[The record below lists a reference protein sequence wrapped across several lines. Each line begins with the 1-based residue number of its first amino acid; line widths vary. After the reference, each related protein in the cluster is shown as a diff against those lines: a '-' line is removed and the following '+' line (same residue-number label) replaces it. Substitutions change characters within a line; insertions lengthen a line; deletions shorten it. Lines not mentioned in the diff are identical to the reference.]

1 MEIQHNTPHGL
12 PPKDPSWDLRI
23 TSLRATL
30 AEGAVT
36 LRHIIDHVY
45 ARIEASRDHNV
56 WIHVVPKEVTLA
68 KVEVLS
74 RAQNR
79 HELPLFGIPF
89 AVKDNIDVAGIPTT
103 AGCETFA
110 YTPHESAPAVKKLE
124 AAGAILIGKTNLDQF
139 ATGLVGT
146 RSPYGAVRNS
156 VDPSYISG
164 GSSSGSAVAVALGMA
179 SFSLGTDTA
188 GSGRVPAGFN
198 NLFGLKPTRNL
209 ISTAGVVP
217 ACRSLDCVS
226 IFALSA
232 EDASL
237 LLDITSP
244 RAVRHYYTT
253 RSSFTYAIPRKEDL
267 TFSGNHQYENLYYQA
282 LQKLDAAGGTRVAID
297 FTPFQQTA
305 NLLYEGPWVAERLAA
320 IGDFFETNAQ
330 DMLPET
336 RTIIEKGKRFTAVD
350 TFRALYKLEELKAQ
364 AMQVM
369 NGVDLLVVP
378 TTPTI
383 YTIEEVKAEPFAL
396 NTNLGY
402 YTNFVNLLDLCALA
416 VPNGFQSNGL
426 PMGVTLIATAHHER
440 KLLQLGKL
448 FTR

>member
-1 MEIQHNTPHGL
+1 MEIQHNPHHGL
-12 PPKDPSWDLRI
+12 SPKNLSLDLRI
-23 TSLRATL
+23 TSLRPAL
-30 AEGAVT
+30 LDDVIS
-36 LRHIIDHVY
+36 LRHVIDHVY
-45 ARIEASRDHNV
+45 ARIEAYRDHHV

-68 KVEVLS
+68 KVEALS
-74 RAQNR
+74 RAPNR
-79 HELPLFGIPF
+79 HGLPLFGIPF

-103 AGCETFA
+103 AGCETFG
-110 YTPHESAPAVKKLE
+110 YTPQESAHVVKKLE
-124 AAGAILIGKTNLDQF
+124 DAGAILIGKTNLDQF

-146 RSPYGAVRNS
+146 RSPYGVVRNS

-164 GSSSGSAVAVALGMA
+164 GSSSGSAVAVALGMV

-209 ISTAGVVP
+209 ISTTGVVP
-217 ACRSLDCVS
+217 ACKTLDCVS

-232 EDASL
+232 EDASV
-237 LLDITSP
+237 LLDIAASP
-244 RAVRHYYTT
+244 VMHYYSTL
-253 RSSFTYAIPRKEDL
+253 SSFTYAIPRKEDL
-267 TFSGNHQYENLYYQA
+267 HFSGNHQYESLYHQA
-282 LQKLDAAGGTRVAID
+282 LQKLDAAGGKRVEVN
-297 FTPFQQTA
+297 FTAFQQTA
-305 NLLYEGPWVAERLAA
+305 DLLYGGPWVAERLAA
-320 IGDFFETNAQ
+320 IGDFFETNAE

-336 RTIIEKGKRFTAVD
+336 RTIIGKGKQFTAID
-350 TFRALYKLEELKAQ
+350 TFRALYKLEELKTQ

-369 NGVDLLVVP
+369 KGVDLLVVP

-383 YTIEEVKAEPFAL
+383 YTIEEVKAEPFTL
-396 NTNLGY
+396 NANLGY

-426 PMGVTLIATAHHER
+426 PMGVTLIATPHNER